1 MDRLF
6 FFFRYENKQK
16 ILSAIFL
23 DSMLYLYSMRKIIR
37 RNVAKR
43 LDNIIYLLFV
53 LGKNRTI
60 IVYSVNQYAPKQ
72 MIGKSR
78 YMLRQPI
85 GFIRQ
90 AAFPVNLIKL

>member
-53 LGKNRTI
+53 
-60 IVYSVNQYAPKQ
+60 
-72 MIGKSR
+72 
-78 YMLRQPI
+78 
-85 GFIRQ
+85 
-90 AAFPVNLIKL
+90 